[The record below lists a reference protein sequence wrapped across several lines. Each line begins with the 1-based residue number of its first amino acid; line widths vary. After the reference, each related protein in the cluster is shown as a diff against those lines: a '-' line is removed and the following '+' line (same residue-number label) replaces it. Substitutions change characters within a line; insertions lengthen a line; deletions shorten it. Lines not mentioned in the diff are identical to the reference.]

1 MGEVSY
7 EANISFV
14 VSKNKAF
21 REVVKRTAEFRG
33 GIYAPLS
40 YYDL

>member
-21 REVVKRTAEFRG
+21 REVVKRTA
-33 GIYAPLS
+33 IS